1 MTFQIYLLAIMINNM
16 PFSRVIFTMERQFQK
31 YIMGNGYIVMNNVSL
46 TSEEH
51 HKVATYV
58 IEGIK

>member
-1 MTFQIYLLAIMINNM
+1 MINNM